1 MDDPD
6 QHRDKSLGPTWILL
20 ALAAAPFLAKSYVLF
35 AAVTGYLG
43 QLSYKMF
50 QLAAPV
56 FWRRRY
62 GRRRLLACFWPV
74 DEPLPDAT
82 TWALAVSVAV
92 TLAGAAACAVIGLH
106 EILGI
111 DPVLIKNDLDA
122 KFGLTTFR
130 AILIVV
136 YLFTINA
143 ALEELHFRA
152 WLDREVSRRWG
163 DLVGVLLSAGAFAA
177 MHVFIFAGVASVG
190 TVVFLLLF
198 AALFI
203 AGVAW
208 SLIARRPGGIHAAWL
223 SHGLTDAALLTWG
236 LSWLG
241 YF

>member
-1 MDDPD
+1 MDNPDP
-6 QHRDKSLGPTWILL
+6 QRDESLGPTWILL
-20 ALAAAPFLAKSYVLF
+20 ALAAAPFLAKGYVVF

-43 QLSYKMF
+43 QSSYKMF
-50 QLAAPV
+50 QLAAPL

-92 TLAGAAACAVIGLH
+92 TLAGTAACAVIGLH
-106 EILGI
+106 EVVGI
-111 DPVLIKNDLDA
+111 DPVLIKNGLDA
-122 KFGLTTFR
+122 KFGLTTGKAF
-130 AILIVV
+130 LIVV

-163 DLVGVLLSAGAFAA
+163 DLVGVLLSASAFAA
-177 MHVFIFAGVASVG
+177 MHVFIFDGVTTVG
-190 TVVFLLLF
+190 PLAKLLLF
-198 AALFI
+198 VALFI
-203 AGVAW
+203 AGISW